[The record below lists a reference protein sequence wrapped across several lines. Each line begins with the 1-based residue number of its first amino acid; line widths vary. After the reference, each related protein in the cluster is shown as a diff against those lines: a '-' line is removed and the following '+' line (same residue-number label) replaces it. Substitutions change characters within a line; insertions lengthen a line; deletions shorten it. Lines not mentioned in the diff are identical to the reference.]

1 MVLLESG
8 VLRTEL
14 PSSKQESKPLWQ
26 LPSAVGGSSPLLQ
39 GSTLFTI
46 PTALLRACLELPHWY
61 STASNPS

>member
-26 LPSAVGGSSPLLQ
+26 LPSAMGGSSPPGLH
-39 GSTLFTI
+39 
-46 PTALLRACLELPHWY
+46 PVYY
-61 STASNPS
+61 SQQPYSGHA